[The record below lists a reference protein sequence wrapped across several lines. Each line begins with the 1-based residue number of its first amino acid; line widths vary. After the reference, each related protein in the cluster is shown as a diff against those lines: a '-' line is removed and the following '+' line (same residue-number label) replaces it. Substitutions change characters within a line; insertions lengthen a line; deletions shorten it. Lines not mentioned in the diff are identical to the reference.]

1 MEEDR
6 ARDGADAATG
16 RRDALIAVRKREG
29 MPDRDDDLA
38 REIRAH
44 LELEAEERVASGA
57 SPDDA
62 RAAALRAFG
71 NVTRVREDSRG
82 VWISSWSDQLRQD
95 LRYALRMLARSPG
108 FAAVAMLT
116 LALGIGANTA
126 VFSVVH
132 AVLLR
137 PLPFADSGR
146 IVRIAEHLAPPDGSS
161 GPTRQVGALT
171 FADVAAFRSQVTTL
185 SHVGV
190 HIPTI
195 RTLTGRAEPVRLIG
209 ARVSPDLLTMTVAT
223 PLVGRLFHAN
233 EDSPGADP
241 VVILSHASWV
251 TYFGGR
257 PTVVGERAE
266 FDGRP
271 HTVVGVLAAGASF
284 PDPSDEFWMPLV
296 TSGPMLR
303 QRLPVTA
310 RLADGVS
317 VDAAAAEIS
326 AVIPRIRGT
335 SGASRFQLTPLLDLV
350 VAPIK
355 PALLVLTVAVG
366 LILLIACA
374 NIANLLL
381 ARASSR
387 QRESAVRLALGAS
400 SGRLVRQALTESLLL
415 ACIGGALGVGV
426 AFAGIRLLHG
436 LAATLP
442 RRDLGPGIG
451 FPRLDEITID
461 GSVLVFTVGVSLTTG
476 LLFGLMPAIRQS
488 RQHSWEALRQG
499 PLAATGFSLFRRR
512 QGALGALV
520 VAEIAMAMV
529 LLVGGGLMIHSF
541 IRLTTV
547 SPGFE
552 PDGVITFQIALPP
565 ERSVQDLR
573 ALTRQV
579 TERLQARPDVRAIGY
594 AEALPMTRASM
605 RFVQLGVAP
614 PAGRP
619 QRPPIP
625 GSLPPEVP
633 DTRLVS
639 RDFLKAMGIPLISGR
654 TFGDDDRAGAPQV
667 LLINR
672 TLARSGLLGANPIGT
687 RVYAQGPNPW
697 EIVGIVDDVRQIGIA
712 EHVDPQIFIDDR
724 QVPADEPITG
734 VGLYVAVRTDAD
746 ADAFMPTIRP
756 LVLQLDSRAMV
767 ENIAPM
773 NDLVANSVRRPRLY
787 AVLLGMFAGI
797 AVALAAIGIYGVMAY
812 AVNQRT
818 REIALRMAL
827 GANQRQILAHVTG
840 QSVVVTVAGLLLGLG
855 GGAMLARYLDGLL
868 FGLSPLDPTTF
879 AAVALLFLGIALVA
893 ALVPARRATRIEPA
907 TGLRLD

>member
-1 MEEDR
+1 
-6 ARDGADAATG
+6 
-16 RRDALIAVRKREG
+16 

-44 LELEAEERVASGA
+44 LELEAEERVAEGA
-57 SPDDA
+57 SPEDA

-71 NVTRVREDSRG
+71 NVARVREDSRY
-82 VWISSWSDQLRQD
+82 VWISSWRDQLRQD
-95 LRYALRMLARSPG
+95 LRYALRTLARSPG

-137 PLPFADSGR
+137 PLPYADSGR

-161 GPTRQVGALT
+161 GPTRQVPALT

-185 SHVGV
+185 SQVGV

-209 ARVSPDLLTMTVAT
+209 ARVSPDLLTMTGAT
-223 PLVGRLFHAN
+223 PVAGRLFHAD
-233 EDSPGADP
+233 EDTPGAEA

-257 PTVVGERAE
+257 PTVIGERAE

-271 HTVVGVLAAGASF
+271 HTIVGVLATGASF
-284 PDPSDEFWMPLV
+284 PDPGDEFWMPLV
-296 TSGPMLR
+296 TAGPMLG

-326 AVIPRIRGT
+326 ALIPRIRGT
-335 SGASRFQLTPLLDLV
+335 NGASRFQLTPLLDLV

-400 SGRLVRQALTESLLL
+400 SGRLVRQALTESVLL

-426 AFAGIRLLHG
+426 AFAGIRLLHS
-436 LAATLP
+436 LAASLP

-461 GSVLVFTVGVSLTTG
+461 GWVLVFTVGVSVATG
-476 LLFGLMPAIRQS
+476 LLFGLMPAVRQS
-488 RQHSWEALRQG
+488 RQHSLEALRQG
-499 PLAATGFSLFRRR
+499 PVAATGFSLFRR
-512 QGALGALV
+512 QGALGVLV

-529 LLVGGGLMIHSF
+529 LLVVGGLMIHSF
-541 IRLTTV
+541 VRLTNV

-552 PDGVITFQIALPP
+552 PAGVITFQIALPP

-573 ALTRQV
+573 ALTRHV
-579 TERLQARPDVRAIGY
+579 TERLQVRPDVRAIGY

-605 RFVQLGVAP
+605 RFVQLGMTP
-614 PAGRP
+614 PSGRP

-625 GSLPPEVP
+625 GSLPPDVP

-654 TFGDDDRAGAPQV
+654 AFGDDDRAGAPQV

-672 TLARSGLLGANPIGT
+672 TLARSGLLGADPIGA

-697 EIVGIVDDVRQIGIA
+697 EVVGIVDDVRQIGIA

-746 ADAFMPTIRP
+746 ADAFIPTIRP
-756 LVLQLDSRAMV
+756 LVQQLDSRAMV

-797 AVALAAIGIYGVMAY
+797 ALALAAIGIYGVMTY
-812 AVNQRT
+812 AVNQRS
-818 REIALRMAL
+818 REIAVRMAL
-827 GANQRQILAHVTG
+827 GANQRQILAHVAG
-840 QSVVVTVAGLLLGLG
+840 QSVVMTVAGLLLGLG
-855 GGAMLARYLDGLL
+855 GGAVLARYLDGLL

-879 AAVALLFLGIALVA
+879 AAVALLFLAIALVA